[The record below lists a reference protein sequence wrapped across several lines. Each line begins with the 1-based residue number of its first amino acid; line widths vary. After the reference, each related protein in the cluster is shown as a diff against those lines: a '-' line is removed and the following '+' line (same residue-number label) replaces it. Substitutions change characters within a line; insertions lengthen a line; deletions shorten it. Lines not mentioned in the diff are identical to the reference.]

1 MTVESCAKCLPWL
14 RKLSKAR
21 KASNRKLILIKAP
34 KKLLR
39 AIREIIQNILK
50 GRINLKK
57 KQKMFLSRYKK
68 VLRGFVSRK
77 KLSPSSQ
84 KRYLVQKGG
93 FLPTLLVPV
102 VSMLASV
109 FAEKFLQ

>member
-1 MTVESCAKCLPWL
+1 M
-14 RKLSKAR
+14 
-21 KASNRKLILIKAP
+21 
-34 KKLLR
+34 R

-109 FAEKFLQ
+109 FAENFCNEYINSNDFSFGRSISEIEREKTG